1 MQLIHA
7 VVEPT
12 KVDDICDAL
21 QTFGFRGFT
30 VLEAAGFGRR
40 RGDVEIYRGTQY
52 RSGFRHRAK
61 IEIVV
66 EDEDV
71 HDTVEII
78 CKIASTGPLRTGG
91 GKLWITPVSEM
102 IRMRTRD
109 QGSDAV

>member
-7 VVEPT
+7 VVEPS
-12 KVDDICDAL
+12 KVDEICEAL

-40 RGDVEIYRGTQY
+40 SGDVEIYRGTHY

-66 EDEDV
+66 EDDDV

-78 CKIASTGPLRTGG
+78 CKVATRGQLGTG
-91 GKLWITPVSEM
+91 GKLWITPVSEV
-102 IRMRTRD
+102 IRMRTREED
-109 QGSDAV
+109 SDAL

>member
-40 RGDVEIYRGTQY
+40 RGDVEVYRGTQY

-78 CKIASTGPLRTGG
+78 CKVATRGPLRSG

-102 IRMRTRD
+102 IRMRTLEA
-109 QGSDAV
+109 GSDAF